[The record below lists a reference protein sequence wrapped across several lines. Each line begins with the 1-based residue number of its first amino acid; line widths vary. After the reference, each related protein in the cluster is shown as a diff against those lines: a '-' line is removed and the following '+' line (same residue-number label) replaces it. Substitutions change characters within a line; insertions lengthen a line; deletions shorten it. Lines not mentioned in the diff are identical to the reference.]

1 LIPEKGTSSVN
12 TVHGMNQRQSSYP
25 MKLIQ
30 KGQSSAER
38 INTKSTVLNQTYHQK
53 IQDGS
58 FGNLNRPI
66 CE

>member
-1 LIPEKGTSSVN
+1 
-12 TVHGMNQRQSSYP
+12 

>member
-1 LIPEKGTSSVN
+1 
-12 TVHGMNQRQSSYP
+12 
-25 MKLIQ
+25 MKLIK

-66 CE
+66 CKYVLSKREEYDCSICQ